1 MELKL
6 PPVVVLFIFGLLMYL
21 LDRFL
26 PIGGFDF
33 FGRLFL
39 AKILLG
45 LAATIGMISVIQF
58 FRAKTSVDPTKP
70 DKATNL
76 VAIGLFAYT
85 RNPMYLSLL
94 LILLALA
101 LRLGNAFNILLAVGF
116 VSYMNRFQII
126 PEEKALAK
134 LFDKEFQ
141 MYCEKVRRWF

>member
-6 PPVVVLFIFGLLMYL
+6 PPVVVFFIFGLLMYL

-45 LAATIGMISVIQF
+45 SAATIGMLSVIQF

-70 DKATNL
+70 DKATKL
-76 VAIGLFAYT
+76 VATGLFAYT

-94 LILLALA
+94 LILLAIA

-134 LFDKEFQ
+134 LFGKEFQ
-141 MYCEKVRRWF
+141 LYCKKVRRWF